1 MKIRLTQGEAKKE
14 ASEPKTQSRQAQKRT
29 AQSTEVEM
37 HKKRANVK
45 RPANGGTQT
54 AAKKNT
60 QQRQTAEG
68 AVKRRPSEGSKAQPE
83 RREVSRP
90 AGTGTPK
97 QRAAGQ
103 KKGQSAQ
110 RAGSPGSAQKQRP
123 VQKQPAKARQR
134 REPEEMEAPVKR
146 KKGGLKYKLPIVIAA
161 VVLIVAIGI
170 FAGRSFYNAMLEPTG
185 TSTETMIVEIPDG
198 STIKDVGEILY
209 DQGLIKNTMVF
220 QSYAGRHGR
229 GTSGMQAGNY
239 EMNHA
244 MSVPDIVDK
253 MLNGDVYSGAIP
265 VLLSEGKNINEMAQI
280 LEKHNICTSA
290 AFISETKKL
299 GEYKAL
305 YPILSSIPDDKNR
318 TLEGYLFPDT
328 YEIEPGSTASDVV
341 KKMLDRF
348 TEVYNQDF
356 MQQTTAKGKT
366 VDEIVIMASI
376 VELETKLPED
386 KANAASVFHNRIAQG
401 MPLQSDITVDYA
413 LGKKHAVLTEEQTKI
428 DSPYNTYQNLGLPVG
443 PICSPGKSSIDAAI
457 NPAQT
462 KYLFFVADMDSGK
475 LYFNETLEG
484 HEADVQKY
492 MGD

>member
-14 ASEPKTQSRQAQKRT
+14 ASEPKTQNRQAQKRT

-37 HKKRANVK
+37 RKKRANAK
-45 RPANGGTQT
+45 RPADGGTQT
-54 AAKKNT
+54 TPKKKT
-60 QQRQTAEG
+60 QQRKPAEG
-68 AVKRRPSEGSKAQPE
+68 GVKRRPAEGSS
-83 RREVSRP
+83 REASRP
-90 AGTGTPK
+90 AGAGTPK

-103 KKGQSAQ
+103 KKGQPAQ
-110 RAGSPGSAQKQRP
+110 RADSPGTAKKKRP
-123 VQKQPAKARQR
+123 VQKQPAETRRR
-134 REPEEMEAPVKR
+134 REAKAMDAPAKR

-161 VVLIVAIGI
+161 VVLIVVIGI
-170 FAGRSFYNAMLEPTG
+170 FAGRGFYNAMLEPTG

-209 DQGLIKNTMVF
+209 DQGLIKNTMIF
-220 QSYAGRHGR
+220 QSYAGRHSR

-244 MSVPDIVDK
+244 MSVPDIVNK

-348 TEVYNQDF
+348 TEVYNQNF
-356 MQQTTAKGKT
+356 MQQTTEKGKT

-386 KANAASVFHNRIAQG
+386 KANAASVFYNRIAQG
-401 MPLQSDITVDYA
+401 MHLQSDITVDYA

-428 DSPYNTYQNLGLPVG
+428 DSPYNTYQNPGLPVG

-484 HEADVQKY
+484 HNADVQKY

>member
-14 ASEPKTQSRQAQKRT
+14 ASEPKKQGRQTQKWT

-37 HKKRANVK
+37 HKKRANAK
-45 RPANGGTQT
+45 RPAGGSTQT
-54 AAKKNT
+54 APKKKT
-60 QQRQTAEG
+60 QQRPAAEG
-68 AVKRRPSEGSKAQPE
+68 AVKRRPAEGSKAQE
-83 RREVSRP
+83 RREATRP
-90 AGTGTPK
+90 AGSGAPK

-110 RAGSPGSAQKQRP
+110 RAGSPGTAKKKRP
-123 VQKQPAKARQR
+123 VQQPAETRRR
-134 REPEEMEAPVKR
+134 REAEEMEAPVRR

-161 VVLIVAIGI
+161 VVLIVVIAI

-209 DQGLIKNTMVF
+209 DQGLIKNTMIF
-220 QSYAGRHGR
+220 QSYAGRHSR

-244 MSVPDIVDK
+244 MSVPDIVNK
-253 MLNGDVYSGAIP
+253 MLDGDVYSGAIP

-356 MQQTTAKGKT
+356 MQQTTEKGKS

-386 KANAASVFHNRIAQG
+386 KANAASVFYNRIAQN

-462 KYLFFVADMDSGK
+462 NYLFFVADMDSGK

-484 HEADVQKY
+484 HNADVQKY

>member
-14 ASEPKTQSRQAQKRT
+14 ASEPKTQNRQAQKRT

-37 HKKRANVK
+37 RKKRANAK
-45 RPANGGTQT
+45 RPADGGTQT
-54 AAKKNT
+54 APKKKT
-60 QQRQTAEG
+60 QQRKPAEG
-68 AVKRRPSEGSKAQPE
+68 GVKRRPAEGSS
-83 RREVSRP
+83 REASRP
-90 AGTGTPK
+90 AGAGTPK
-97 QRAAGQ
+97 QRPAGQ
-103 KKGQSAQ
+103 KKGQTAQ
-110 RAGSPGSAQKQRP
+110 RADSPGTAKKKRP
-123 VQKQPAKARQR
+123 VQKQPAETRRR
-134 REPEEMEAPVKR
+134 REAEAMDAPVKR

-161 VVLIVAIGI
+161 VVLIVVIGI
-170 FAGRSFYNAMLEPTG
+170 FAGRGFYNAMLEPTG

-209 DQGLIKNTMVF
+209 DQGLIKNTMIF
-220 QSYAGRHGR
+220 QSYAGRHSR

-244 MSVPDIVDK
+244 MSVPDIVNK

-348 TEVYNQDF
+348 TEVYNQNF
-356 MQQTTAKGKT
+356 MQQTTEKGKT

-386 KANAASVFHNRIAQG
+386 KANAASVFYNRIAQN

-484 HEADVQKY
+484 HNADVQKY

>member
-14 ASEPKTQSRQAQKRT
+14 ASEPKKQGRQTQKWT

-37 HKKRANVK
+37 HKKRANAK
-45 RPANGGTQT
+45 RPAGGSTQT
-54 AAKKNT
+54 APKKKT
-60 QQRQTAEG
+60 QQRPAAEG
-68 AVKRRPSEGSKAQPE
+68 AVKRRPAEGSKAQE
-83 RREVSRP
+83 RREATRP
-90 AGTGTPK
+90 AGSGAPK

-110 RAGSPGSAQKQRP
+110 RAGSPGTAKKKRP
-123 VQKQPAKARQR
+123 VQQPAETRRR
-134 REPEEMEAPVKR
+134 REAEEMEAPVRR

-161 VVLIVAIGI
+161 VVLIVVIAI

-220 QSYAGRHGR
+220 QSYAGRHSR

-239 EMNHA
+239 ELNHA
-244 MSVPDIVDK
+244 MSVPDIVNQ
-253 MLNGDVYSGAIP
+253 MLDGDVYSGAIP

-328 YEIEPGSTASDVV
+328 YEIEPGSTAADVV

-356 MQQTTAKGKT
+356 MQQTTEKGKS

-386 KANAASVFHNRIAQG
+386 KANAASVFYNRIAQN

-462 KYLFFVADMDSGK
+462 NYLFFVADMDSGK

-484 HEADVQKY
+484 HNADVQKY

>member
-14 ASEPKTQSRQAQKRT
+14 APEPKTQSRQAQKRPT
-29 AQSTEVEM
+29 QSTEVEM
-37 HKKRANVK
+37 RKKRANAK
-45 RPANGGTQT
+45 RPPDAQPQT
-54 AAKKNT
+54 AAKKKT
-60 QQRQTAEG
+60 QQRKTAET
-68 AVKRRPSEGSKAQPE
+68 AAKRRPPENSRAQEGRKAA
-83 RREVSRP
+83 RP
-90 AGTGTPK
+90 AGT
-97 QRAAGQ
+97 Q
-103 KKGQSAQ
+103 KPTATKSSSAQ
-110 RAGSPGSAQKQRP
+110 RAGSAGTAVKKKRP
-123 VQKQPAKARQR
+123 VQQQPAETRRR
-134 REPEEMEAPVKR
+134 REAEEMEAPVR
-146 KKGGLKYKLPIVIAA
+146 KKGGFNFKPLIVIAA
-161 VVLIVAIGI
+161 VILIVVIAI
-170 FAGRSFYNAMLEPTG
+170 FAGRGFYNAMLEPTG

-220 QSYAGRHGR
+220 QSYAGRHSR

-290 AFISETKKL
+290 AFISETRKL

-356 MQQTTAKGKT
+356 MQQTTEKGKT

-386 KANAASVFHNRIAQG
+386 KANAASVFYNRIAQG
-401 MPLQSDITVDYA
+401 MNLQSDITVDYA

-428 DSPYNTYQNLGLPVG
+428 DSPYNTYMNPGLPVG
-443 PICSPGKSSIDAAI
+443 PICSPGKTSIDAAI

-462 KYLFFVADMDSGK
+462 NYLFFVADMDSGK

-484 HEADVQKY
+484 HNADVQKY

>member
-14 ASEPKTQSRQAQKRT
+14 ASEPKTQNRQAQKRT

-37 HKKRANVK
+37 RKKRANAK
-45 RPANGGTQT
+45 RPADGGTQT
-54 AAKKNT
+54 TPKKKT
-60 QQRQTAEG
+60 QQRKPAEG
-68 AVKRRPSEGSKAQPE
+68 GVKRRPAEGSS
-83 RREVSRP
+83 REASRP
-90 AGTGTPK
+90 AGAGTPK

-103 KKGQSAQ
+103 KKGQPAQ
-110 RAGSPGSAQKQRP
+110 RADSPGTAKKKRP
-123 VQKQPAKARQR
+123 VQKQPAETRRR
-134 REPEEMEAPVKR
+134 REAKAMDAPAKR

-161 VVLIVAIGI
+161 VVLIVVIGI
-170 FAGRSFYNAMLEPTG
+170 FAGRGFYNAMLEPTG

-209 DQGLIKNTMVF
+209 DQGLIKNTMIF
-220 QSYAGRHGR
+220 QSYAGRHSR

-244 MSVPDIVDK
+244 MSVPDIVNK

-348 TEVYNQDF
+348 TEVYNQNF
-356 MQQTTAKGKT
+356 MQQTTEKGKT

-386 KANAASVFHNRIAQG
+386 KANAASVFYNRIAQN

-484 HEADVQKY
+484 HNADVQKY

>member
-14 ASEPKTQSRQAQKRT
+14 ASEPKKQGRQTQKWT

-37 HKKRANVK
+37 HKKRANAK
-45 RPANGGTQT
+45 RPAGGSTQT
-54 AAKKNT
+54 APKKKT
-60 QQRQTAEG
+60 QQRPAAEG
-68 AVKRRPSEGSKAQPE
+68 AVKRRPAEGSKAQE
-83 RREVSRP
+83 RREATRP
-90 AGTGTPK
+90 AGSGAPK

-110 RAGSPGSAQKQRP
+110 RAGSPGTAKKKRP
-123 VQKQPAKARQR
+123 VQQPAETRRR
-134 REPEEMEAPVKR
+134 REAEEMEAPVRR
-146 KKGGLKYKLPIVIAA
+146 KKGRLKYKLPIVIAA
-161 VVLIVAIGI
+161 VVLIVVIAI

-220 QSYAGRHGR
+220 QSYAGRHSR

-244 MSVPDIVDK
+244 MSVPDIVNK
-253 MLNGDVYSGAIP
+253 MLDGDVYSGAIP

-328 YEIEPGSTASDVV
+328 YEIEPGSTAADVV

-356 MQQTTAKGKT
+356 MQQTTEKGKS

-386 KANAASVFHNRIAQG
+386 KANAASVFYNRIAQN

-462 KYLFFVADMDSGK
+462 NYLFFVADMDSGK

-484 HEADVQKY
+484 HNADVQKY

>member
-14 ASEPKTQSRQAQKRT
+14 ASEPKTQNRQAQKRT

-37 HKKRANVK
+37 RKKRANAK
-45 RPANGGTQT
+45 RPADGGTQT
-54 AAKKNT
+54 APKKKT
-60 QQRQTAEG
+60 QQRKPAEG
-68 AVKRRPSEGSKAQPE
+68 AVKRRPAEGSS
-83 RREVSRP
+83 REASRP
-90 AGTGTPK
+90 AGAGTPK
-97 QRAAGQ
+97 QRPAGQ
-103 KKGQSAQ
+103 KKGQPAQ
-110 RAGSPGSAQKQRP
+110 RADSPGTAKKKRP
-123 VQKQPAKARQR
+123 VQKQPAETRRR
-134 REPEEMEAPVKR
+134 REAEAMDAPAKR

-161 VVLIVAIGI
+161 VVLIVVIGI
-170 FAGRSFYNAMLEPTG
+170 FAGRGFYNAMLEPTG

-209 DQGLIKNTMVF
+209 DQGLIKNTMIF
-220 QSYAGRHGR
+220 QSYAGRHSR

-348 TEVYNQDF
+348 TEVYNQNF
-356 MQQTTAKGKT
+356 MQQTTEKGKT

-386 KANAASVFHNRIAQG
+386 KANAASVFYNRIAQN

-484 HEADVQKY
+484 HNADVQKY

>member
-14 ASEPKTQSRQAQKRT
+14 ASEPKTQSRQTQKRT

-37 HKKRANVK
+37 RKKRANAK
-45 RPANGGTQT
+45 RPANAGTQT
-54 AAKKNT
+54 APKKKT

-68 AVKRRPSEGSKAQPE
+68 TVARRPVEGRKAQE
-83 RREVSRP
+83 RREAPRQ
-90 AGTGTPK
+90 AGAAAPK
-97 QRAAGQ
+97 QRPAGQ
-103 KKGQSAQ
+103 KKGQSGQ
-110 RAGSPGSAQKQRP
+110 RAGSPGTAKKKRP
-123 VQKQPAKARQR
+123 VQKQPAEPRQR
-134 REPEEMEAPVKR
+134 REAEEMGAPVKR

-161 VVLIVAIGI
+161 VVLIVVIGI

-209 DQGLIKNTMVF
+209 DQGLIKNTMIF
-220 QSYAGRHGR
+220 QSYAGRHSR

-244 MSVPDIVDK
+244 MSIPDIVDK

-356 MQQTTAKGKT
+356 MQQTIEKGKT

-386 KANAASVFHNRIAQG
+386 KANAASVFYNRIAQN

-484 HEADVQKY
+484 HNADVQKY

>member
-14 ASEPKTQSRQAQKRT
+14 ASEPKKQGRQTQKWT

-37 HKKRANVK
+37 HKKRANAK
-45 RPANGGTQT
+45 RPAGGSTQT
-54 AAKKNT
+54 APKKKT
-60 QQRQTAEG
+60 QQRPAAEG
-68 AVKRRPSEGSKAQPE
+68 AVKRRPAEGSKAQE
-83 RREVSRP
+83 RREATRP
-90 AGTGTPK
+90 AGSGAPK

-110 RAGSPGSAQKQRP
+110 RAGSPGTAQKKRP
-123 VQKQPAKARQR
+123 VQQPAETRRR
-134 REPEEMEAPVKR
+134 REAEEMEAPVRR

-161 VVLIVAIGI
+161 VVLIVVIAI

-220 QSYAGRHGR
+220 QSYAGRHSR

-244 MSVPDIVDK
+244 MSVPDIVNK
-253 MLNGDVYSGAIP
+253 MLDGDVYSGAIP

-356 MQQTTAKGKT
+356 MQQTTEKGKS

-386 KANAASVFHNRIAQG
+386 KANAASVFYNRIAQN

-462 KYLFFVADMDSGK
+462 NYLFFVADMDSGK

-484 HEADVQKY
+484 HNADVQKY

>member
-14 ASEPKTQSRQAQKRT
+14 ASEPKKQGRQTQKWT

-37 HKKRANVK
+37 HKKRANAK
-45 RPANGGTQT
+45 RPAGGSTQT
-54 AAKKNT
+54 APKKKT
-60 QQRQTAEG
+60 QQRPAAEG
-68 AVKRRPSEGSKAQPE
+68 AVKRRPAEGSKAQE
-83 RREVSRP
+83 RREATRP
-90 AGTGTPK
+90 AGSGAPK

-110 RAGSPGSAQKQRP
+110 RAGSPGTAKKKRP
-123 VQKQPAKARQR
+123 VQQPAETR
-134 REPEEMEAPVKR
+134 RRRDAEEMEAPVRR

-161 VVLIVAIGI
+161 VVLIVVIAI

-220 QSYAGRHGR
+220 QSYAGRHSR

-244 MSVPDIVDK
+244 MSVPDIVNK
-253 MLNGDVYSGAIP
+253 MLDGDVYSGAIP

-328 YEIEPGSTASDVV
+328 YEIEPGSTAADVV

-356 MQQTTAKGKT
+356 MQQTTEKGKS

-386 KANAASVFHNRIAQG
+386 KANAASVFYNRIAQN

-462 KYLFFVADMDSGK
+462 NYLFFVADMDSGK

-484 HEADVQKY
+484 HNADVQKY

>member
-14 ASEPKTQSRQAQKRT
+14 ASEPKTQNRQAQKRT

-37 HKKRANVK
+37 RKKRANAK
-45 RPANGGTQT
+45 RPADGGTQT
-54 AAKKNT
+54 APKKKT
-60 QQRQTAEG
+60 QQRKPAEG
-68 AVKRRPSEGSKAQPE
+68 GVKRRPAEGSS
-83 RREVSRP
+83 REASRP
-90 AGTGTPK
+90 AGAGTPK
-97 QRAAGQ
+97 QRPAGQ
-103 KKGQSAQ
+103 KKGQPAQ
-110 RAGSPGSAQKQRP
+110 RADSPGTAKKKRP
-123 VQKQPAKARQR
+123 VQKQPAETRRR
-134 REPEEMEAPVKR
+134 REAEAMDAPAKR

-161 VVLIVAIGI
+161 VVLIVVIGI
-170 FAGRSFYNAMLEPTG
+170 FAGRGFYNAMLEPTG

-209 DQGLIKNTMVF
+209 DQGLIKNTMIF
-220 QSYAGRHGR
+220 QSYAGRHSR

-348 TEVYNQDF
+348 TEVYNQNF
-356 MQQTTAKGKT
+356 MQQTTEKGKT

-386 KANAASVFHNRIAQG
+386 KANAASVFYNRIAQN

-484 HEADVQKY
+484 HNADVQKY

>member
-14 ASEPKTQSRQAQKRT
+14 ASEPKKQGRQTQKWT

-37 HKKRANVK
+37 HKKRANAK
-45 RPANGGTQT
+45 RPAGGSTQT
-54 AAKKNT
+54 APKKKT
-60 QQRQTAEG
+60 QQRPAAEG
-68 AVKRRPSEGSKAQPE
+68 AVKRRPAEGSKAQE
-83 RREVSRP
+83 RREATRP
-90 AGTGTPK
+90 AGSGAPK

-110 RAGSPGSAQKQRP
+110 RAGSPGTAKKKRP
-123 VQKQPAKARQR
+123 VQQPAETRRR
-134 REPEEMEAPVKR
+134 REAEEMEAPVRR

-161 VVLIVAIGI
+161 VVLIVVIAI

-220 QSYAGRHGR
+220 QSYAGRHSR

-244 MSVPDIVDK
+244 MSVPDIVNK
-253 MLNGDVYSGAIP
+253 MLDGDVYSGAIP

-356 MQQTTAKGKT
+356 MQQTTEKGKS

-386 KANAASVFHNRIAQG
+386 KANAASVFYNRIAQN

-462 KYLFFVADMDSGK
+462 NYLFFVADMDSGK

-484 HEADVQKY
+484 HNADVQKY

>member
-14 ASEPKTQSRQAQKRT
+14 ASEPKTQNRQAQKRT

-37 HKKRANVK
+37 RKKRANAK
-45 RPANGGTQT
+45 RPADGGTQT
-54 AAKKNT
+54 APKKKT
-60 QQRQTAEG
+60 QQRKPAEG
-68 AVKRRPSEGSKAQPE
+68 GVKRRPAEGSS
-83 RREVSRP
+83 REASRP
-90 AGTGTPK
+90 AGAGTPK
-97 QRAAGQ
+97 QRPAGQ
-103 KKGQSAQ
+103 KKGQPAQ
-110 RAGSPGSAQKQRP
+110 RADSPGTAKKKRP
-123 VQKQPAKARQR
+123 VQKQPAETRRR
-134 REPEEMEAPVKR
+134 REAEAMDAPAKR

-161 VVLIVAIGI
+161 VVLIVVIGI
-170 FAGRSFYNAMLEPTG
+170 FAGRGFYNAMLEPTG

-209 DQGLIKNTMVF
+209 DQGLIKNTMIF
-220 QSYAGRHGR
+220 QSYAGRHSR

-244 MSVPDIVDK
+244 MSVPDIVNK

-348 TEVYNQDF
+348 TEVYNQNF
-356 MQQTTAKGKT
+356 MQQTTEKGKT

-386 KANAASVFHNRIAQG
+386 KANAASVFYNRIAQN

-484 HEADVQKY
+484 HNADVQKY

>member
-14 ASEPKTQSRQAQKRT
+14 ASEPKTQNRQAQKRT

-37 HKKRANVK
+37 RKKRANAK
-45 RPANGGTQT
+45 RPADGGTQT
-54 AAKKNT
+54 APKKKT
-60 QQRQTAEG
+60 QQRKPAEG
-68 AVKRRPSEGSKAQPE
+68 GVKRRPAEGSS
-83 RREVSRP
+83 REASRP
-90 AGTGTPK
+90 AGAGTPK
-97 QRAAGQ
+97 QRPAGQ
-103 KKGQSAQ
+103 KKGQPAQ
-110 RAGSPGSAQKQRP
+110 RADSPGTAKKKRP
-123 VQKQPAKARQR
+123 VQKQPAETRRR
-134 REPEEMEAPVKR
+134 REAEAMDAPAKR

-161 VVLIVAIGI
+161 VVLIVVIGI
-170 FAGRSFYNAMLEPTG
+170 FAGRGFYNAMLEPTG

-209 DQGLIKNTMVF
+209 DQGLIKNTMIF
-220 QSYAGRHGR
+220 QSYAGRHSR

-348 TEVYNQDF
+348 TEVYNQNF
-356 MQQTTAKGKT
+356 MQQTTEKGKT

-386 KANAASVFHNRIAQG
+386 KANAASVFYNRIAQN

-462 KYLFFVADMDSGK
+462 NYLFFVADMDSGK

-484 HEADVQKY
+484 HNADVQKY

>member
-14 ASEPKTQSRQAQKRT
+14 ASEPKKQGRQTQKWT

-37 HKKRANVK
+37 HKKRANAK
-45 RPANGGTQT
+45 RPAGGSTQT
-54 AAKKNT
+54 APKKKK
-60 QQRQTAEG
+60 QQRPAAEG
-68 AVKRRPSEGSKAQPE
+68 AVKRRPAEGSKAQE
-83 RREVSRP
+83 RREATRP
-90 AGTGTPK
+90 AGSGAPK

-110 RAGSPGSAQKQRP
+110 RAGSPGTAKKKRP
-123 VQKQPAKARQR
+123 VQQPAETRRR
-134 REPEEMEAPVKR
+134 REAEEMEAPVRR

-161 VVLIVAIGI
+161 VVLIVVIAI

-220 QSYAGRHGR
+220 QSYAGRHSR

-244 MSVPDIVDK
+244 MSVPDIVNK
-253 MLNGDVYSGAIP
+253 MLDGDVYSGAIP

-328 YEIEPGSTASDVV
+328 YEIEPGSTAADVV

-356 MQQTTAKGKT
+356 MQQTTEKGKS

-386 KANAASVFHNRIAQG
+386 KANAASVFYNRIAQN

-462 KYLFFVADMDSGK
+462 NYLFFVADMDSGK

-484 HEADVQKY
+484 HNADVQKY

>member
-14 ASEPKTQSRQAQKRT
+14 ASEPKKQGRQTQKWT

-37 HKKRANVK
+37 HKKRANAK
-45 RPANGGTQT
+45 RPAGGSTQT
-54 AAKKNT
+54 APKKKT
-60 QQRQTAEG
+60 QQRPAAEG
-68 AVKRRPSEGSKAQPE
+68 AVKRRPAEGSKAQE
-83 RREVSRP
+83 RREATRP
-90 AGTGTPK
+90 AGSGAPK

-110 RAGSPGSAQKQRP
+110 RAGSPGTAKKKRP
-123 VQKQPAKARQR
+123 VQQPAETRRR
-134 REPEEMEAPVKR
+134 REAEEMEAPVRR

-161 VVLIVAIGI
+161 VVLIVVIAI

-209 DQGLIKNTMVF
+209 DQGLIKNTMIF
-220 QSYAGRHGR
+220 QSYAGRHSR

-244 MSVPDIVDK
+244 MSVPDIVNK
-253 MLNGDVYSGAIP
+253 MLDGDVYSGAIP
-265 VLLSEGKNINEMAQI
+265 VLLSGGKNINEMAQI

-328 YEIEPGSTASDVV
+328 YEIEPGSTAADVV

-356 MQQTTAKGKT
+356 MQQTTEKGKS

-386 KANAASVFHNRIAQG
+386 KANAASVFYNRIAQN

-462 KYLFFVADMDSGK
+462 NYLFFVADMDSGK

-484 HEADVQKY
+484 HNADVQKY

>member
-14 ASEPKTQSRQAQKRT
+14 ASEPKTQNRQAQKRT

-37 HKKRANVK
+37 RKKRANAK
-45 RPANGGTQT
+45 RPADGGTQT
-54 AAKKNT
+54 APKKKT
-60 QQRQTAEG
+60 QQRKPAEG
-68 AVKRRPSEGSKAQPE
+68 GVKRRPAEGSS
-83 RREVSRP
+83 REASRP
-90 AGTGTPK
+90 AGAGTPK
-97 QRAAGQ
+97 QRPAGQ
-103 KKGQSAQ
+103 KKGQPAQ
-110 RAGSPGSAQKQRP
+110 RADSPGTAKKKRP
-123 VQKQPAKARQR
+123 VQKQPAETRRR
-134 REPEEMEAPVKR
+134 REAEAMDAPAKR

-161 VVLIVAIGI
+161 VVLIVVIGI
-170 FAGRSFYNAMLEPTG
+170 FAGRGFYNAMLEPTG

-209 DQGLIKNTMVF
+209 DQGLIKNTMIF
-220 QSYAGRHGR
+220 QSYAGRHSR

-244 MSVPDIVDK
+244 MSVPDIVNK
-253 MLNGDVYSGAIP
+253 MLDGDVYSGAIP

-348 TEVYNQDF
+348 TEVYNQNF
-356 MQQTTAKGKT
+356 MQQTTEKGKT

-386 KANAASVFHNRIAQG
+386 KANAASVFYNRIAQN

-484 HEADVQKY
+484 HNADVQKY

>member
-37 HKKRANVK
+37 RKKRANAK
-45 RPANGGTQT
+45 RPTDGGSQT
-54 AAKKNT
+54 AAKKKT
-60 QQRQTAEG
+60 QPRVAEG
-68 AVKRRPSEGSKAQPE
+68 TAKNRPTS
-83 RREVSRP
+83 
-90 AGTGTPK
+90 GTGTPERRKAARLAGSSTQK
-97 QRAAGQ
+97 QRPA
-103 KKGQSAQ
+103 GQSAQ
-110 RAGSPGSAQKQRP
+110 RAASPAAAKKKRP
-123 VQKQPAKARQR
+123 VAQPPAETRRR
-134 REPEEMEAPVKR
+134 REAEEMEAPVRR

-161 VVLIVAIGI
+161 VVLIVVIAV
-170 FAGRSFYNAMLEPTG
+170 FAGRSFYNAMLEPAG

-209 DQGLIKNTMVF
+209 DQGLIKNTMIF
-220 QSYAGRHGR
+220 QSYAGRHSR

-239 EMNHA
+239 EMNQS
-244 MSVPDIVDK
+244 MSVADIVTK

-318 TLEGYLFPDT
+318 SLEGYLFPDT

-348 TEVYNQDF
+348 TEVYNQNF
-356 MQQTTAKGKT
+356 MQQTTEKGKT

-376 VELETKLPED
+376 IELETKLPED
-386 KANAASVFHNRIAQG
+386 KANAASVFYNRIAQN

-462 KYLFFVADMDSGK
+462 NYLFFVADMDSGK

-484 HEADVQKY
+484 HDADVQKY

>member
-14 ASEPKTQSRQAQKRT
+14 ASEPKKQGRQTQKWT

-37 HKKRANVK
+37 HKKRANAK
-45 RPANGGTQT
+45 RPAGGSTQT
-54 AAKKNT
+54 APKKKT
-60 QQRQTAEG
+60 QQRPAAEG
-68 AVKRRPSEGSKAQPE
+68 AVKRRPAEGSKAQE
-83 RREVSRP
+83 RREATRP
-90 AGTGTPK
+90 AGSGAPK

-110 RAGSPGSAQKQRP
+110 RAGSPGTAKKKRP
-123 VQKQPAKARQR
+123 VQQPAETRRR
-134 REPEEMEAPVKR
+134 REAEEMEAPVRR

-161 VVLIVAIGI
+161 VVLIVVIAI

-220 QSYAGRHGR
+220 QSYAGRHSR

-244 MSVPDIVDK
+244 MSVPDIVNK
-253 MLNGDVYSGAIP
+253 MLDGDVYSGAIP

-328 YEIEPGSTASDVV
+328 YEIEPGSTAADVV

-348 TEVYNQDF
+348 TEVYNQNF
-356 MQQTTAKGKT
+356 MQQTTEKGKS

-386 KANAASVFHNRIAQG
+386 KANAASVFYNRIAQN

-462 KYLFFVADMDSGK
+462 NYLFFVADMDSGK

-484 HEADVQKY
+484 HNADVQKY

>member
-1 MKIRLTQGEAKKE
+1 MKIRLTQGEAEKE
-14 ASEPKTQSRQAQKRT
+14 ASEPKKQGRQTQKWT

-37 HKKRANVK
+37 HKKRANAK
-45 RPANGGTQT
+45 RPAGGSTQT
-54 AAKKNT
+54 APKKKT
-60 QQRQTAEG
+60 QQRPAAEG
-68 AVKRRPSEGSKAQPE
+68 AVKRRPAEGSKAQE
-83 RREVSRP
+83 RREATRP
-90 AGTGTPK
+90 AGSGAPK

-110 RAGSPGSAQKQRP
+110 RAGSPGTAKKKRP
-123 VQKQPAKARQR
+123 VQQPAETRRR
-134 REPEEMEAPVKR
+134 REAEEMEAPVRR

-161 VVLIVAIGI
+161 VVLIVVIAI

-220 QSYAGRHGR
+220 QSYAGRHSR

-244 MSVPDIVDK
+244 MSVPDIVNK
-253 MLNGDVYSGAIP
+253 MLDGDVYSGAIP

-328 YEIEPGSTASDVV
+328 YEIEPGSTAADVV

-356 MQQTTAKGKT
+356 MQQTTEKGKS

-386 KANAASVFHNRIAQG
+386 KANAASVFYNRIAQN

-428 DSPYNTYQNLGLPVG
+428 DSPYKTYQNLGLPVG

-462 KYLFFVADMDSGK
+462 NYLFFVADMDSGK

-484 HEADVQKY
+484 HNADVQKY

>member
-14 ASEPKTQSRQAQKRT
+14 ASEPKKQGRQTQKWT

-37 HKKRANVK
+37 HKKRANAK
-45 RPANGGTQT
+45 RPAGGSTQT
-54 AAKKNT
+54 APKKKT
-60 QQRQTAEG
+60 QQRPAAEG
-68 AVKRRPSEGSKAQPE
+68 AVKRRPAEGSKAQE
-83 RREVSRP
+83 RREATRP
-90 AGTGTPK
+90 AGSGAPK

-110 RAGSPGSAQKQRP
+110 RAGSPGTAKKKRP
-123 VQKQPAKARQR
+123 VQQPAETRRR
-134 REPEEMEAPVKR
+134 REAEEMEAPVRR

-161 VVLIVAIGI
+161 VVLIVVIAI

-209 DQGLIKNTMVF
+209 DQGLIKNTMIF
-220 QSYAGRHGR
+220 QSYAGRHSR

-244 MSVPDIVDK
+244 MSVPDIVNK
-253 MLNGDVYSGAIP
+253 MLDGDVYSGAIP

-328 YEIEPGSTASDVV
+328 YEIEPGSTAADVV

-348 TEVYNQDF
+348 TEVYNQNF
-356 MQQTTAKGKT
+356 MQQTTEKGKS

-386 KANAASVFHNRIAQG
+386 KANAASVFYNRIAQN

-462 KYLFFVADMDSGK
+462 NYLFFVADMDSGK

-484 HEADVQKY
+484 HNADVQKY

>member
-14 ASEPKTQSRQAQKRT
+14 ASEPKKQGRQTQKWT

-37 HKKRANVK
+37 HKKRANAK
-45 RPANGGTQT
+45 RPAGGSTQT
-54 AAKKNT
+54 APKKKT
-60 QQRQTAEG
+60 QQRPAAEG
-68 AVKRRPSEGSKAQPE
+68 AVKRRPAEGSKAQE
-83 RREVSRP
+83 RREATRP
-90 AGTGTPK
+90 AGSGAPK

-110 RAGSPGSAQKQRP
+110 RAGSPGTAKKKRP
-123 VQKQPAKARQR
+123 VQQPAETRRR
-134 REPEEMEAPVKR
+134 REAEEMEAPVRR

-161 VVLIVAIGI
+161 VVLIVVIAI

-220 QSYAGRHGR
+220 QSYAGRHSR

-244 MSVPDIVDK
+244 MSVPDIVNK
-253 MLNGDVYSGAIP
+253 MLDGDVYSGAIP

-328 YEIEPGSTASDVV
+328 YEIEPGSTAADVV

-356 MQQTTAKGKT
+356 MQQTTEKGKS

-386 KANAASVFHNRIAQG
+386 KANAASVFYNRIAQN

-462 KYLFFVADMDSGK
+462 SYLFFVADMDSGK

-484 HEADVQKY
+484 HNADVQKY

>member
-1 MKIRLTQGEAKKE
+1 
-14 ASEPKTQSRQAQKRT
+14 
-29 AQSTEVEM
+29 
-37 HKKRANVK
+37 
-45 RPANGGTQT
+45 
-54 AAKKNT
+54 
-60 QQRQTAEG
+60 
-68 AVKRRPSEGSKAQPE
+68 
-83 RREVSRP
+83 
-90 AGTGTPK
+90 
-97 QRAAGQ
+97 
-103 KKGQSAQ
+103 
-110 RAGSPGSAQKQRP
+110 
-123 VQKQPAKARQR
+123 
-134 REPEEMEAPVKR
+134 
-146 KKGGLKYKLPIVIAA
+146 
-161 VVLIVAIGI
+161 
-170 FAGRSFYNAMLEPTG
+170 MLEPTG

-209 DQGLIKNTMVF
+209 DQGLIKNTMIF
-220 QSYAGRHGR
+220 QSYAGRHSR

-244 MSVPDIVDK
+244 MSIPDIVDK

-356 MQQTTAKGKT
+356 MQQTIEKGKT

-376 VELETKLPED
+376 VELETKPPED
-386 KANAASVFHNRIAQG
+386 KANAASVF
-401 MPLQSDITVDYA
+401 ITVSPKICLYSPTLPWTTRWAKTRGADRGTDQNRFSLQYLSEFRITCWPDLLTGEKLHRRSHQPGPDQVSVLCSRYGFRQA
-413 LGKKHAVLTEEQTKI
+413 LFQ
-428 DSPYNTYQNLGLPVG
+428 
-443 PICSPGKSSIDAAI
+443 
-457 NPAQT
+457 
-462 KYLFFVADMDSGK
+462 
-475 LYFNETLEG
+475 
-484 HEADVQKY
+484 
-492 MGD
+492 

>member
-14 ASEPKTQSRQAQKRT
+14 ASEPKKQGRQTQKWT

-37 HKKRANVK
+37 HKKRANAK
-45 RPANGGTQT
+45 RPAGGSTQT
-54 AAKKNT
+54 APKKKT
-60 QQRQTAEG
+60 QQRPAAEG
-68 AVKRRPSEGSKAQPE
+68 AVKRRPAEGSKAQE
-83 RREVSRP
+83 RREATRP
-90 AGTGTPK
+90 AGPGAPK

-110 RAGSPGSAQKQRP
+110 RAGSPGTAKKKRP
-123 VQKQPAKARQR
+123 VQQPAETRRR
-134 REPEEMEAPVKR
+134 REAEEMEAPVRR

-161 VVLIVAIGI
+161 VVLIVVIAI

-220 QSYAGRHGR
+220 QSYAGRHSR

-244 MSVPDIVDK
+244 MSVPDIVNK
-253 MLNGDVYSGAIP
+253 MLDGDVYSGAIP

-328 YEIEPGSTASDVV
+328 YEIEPGSTAADVV

-356 MQQTTAKGKT
+356 MQQTTEKGKS

-386 KANAASVFHNRIAQG
+386 KANAASVFYNRIAQN

-462 KYLFFVADMDSGK
+462 NYLFFVADMDSGK

-484 HEADVQKY
+484 HNADVQKY

>member
-1 MKIRLTQGEAKKE
+1 M
-14 ASEPKTQSRQAQKRT
+14 
-29 AQSTEVEM
+29 
-37 HKKRANVK
+37 
-45 RPANGGTQT
+45 
-54 AAKKNT
+54 
-60 QQRQTAEG
+60 
-68 AVKRRPSEGSKAQPE
+68 
-83 RREVSRP
+83 
-90 AGTGTPK
+90 
-97 QRAAGQ
+97 
-103 KKGQSAQ
+103 
-110 RAGSPGSAQKQRP
+110 
-123 VQKQPAKARQR
+123 
-134 REPEEMEAPVKR
+134 
-146 KKGGLKYKLPIVIAA
+146 
-161 VVLIVAIGI
+161 LIVVIGI

-209 DQGLIKNTMVF
+209 DQGLIKNTMIF
-220 QSYAGRHGR
+220 QSYAGRHSR

-244 MSVPDIVDK
+244 MSIPDIVDK

-356 MQQTTAKGKT
+356 MQQTIEKGKT

-386 KANAASVFHNRIAQG
+386 KANAASVFYNRIAQN

-484 HEADVQKY
+484 HNADVQKY

>member
-14 ASEPKTQSRQAQKRT
+14 ASEPKTQNRQAQKRT

-37 HKKRANVK
+37 RKKRANAK
-45 RPANGGTQT
+45 RPADGGTQT
-54 AAKKNT
+54 APKKKT
-60 QQRQTAEG
+60 QQRKPAEG
-68 AVKRRPSEGSKAQPE
+68 GVKRRPAEGSS
-83 RREVSRP
+83 REASRP
-90 AGTGTPK
+90 AGAGTPK
-97 QRAAGQ
+97 QRPAGQ
-103 KKGQSAQ
+103 KKGQPAQ
-110 RAGSPGSAQKQRP
+110 RADSPGTAKKKRP
-123 VQKQPAKARQR
+123 VQKQPAETRRR
-134 REPEEMEAPVKR
+134 REAEAMDAPVKR

-161 VVLIVAIGI
+161 VVLIVVIGI
-170 FAGRSFYNAMLEPTG
+170 FAGRGFYNAMLEPTG

-209 DQGLIKNTMVF
+209 DQGLIKNTMIF
-220 QSYAGRHGR
+220 QSYAGRHSR

-244 MSVPDIVDK
+244 MSVPDIVNK

-348 TEVYNQDF
+348 TEVYNQNF
-356 MQQTTAKGKT
+356 MQQTTEKGKT

-386 KANAASVFHNRIAQG
+386 KANAASVFYNRIAQN

-484 HEADVQKY
+484 HNADVQKY

>member
-14 ASEPKTQSRQAQKRT
+14 ASEPKTQNRQAQKRT

-37 HKKRANVK
+37 RKKRANAK
-45 RPANGGTQT
+45 RPADGGTQT
-54 AAKKNT
+54 APKKKT
-60 QQRQTAEG
+60 QQRKPAEG
-68 AVKRRPSEGSKAQPE
+68 GVKRRPAEGSS
-83 RREVSRP
+83 REASRP
-90 AGTGTPK
+90 AGAGTPK
-97 QRAAGQ
+97 QRPAGQ
-103 KKGQSAQ
+103 KKGQPAQ
-110 RAGSPGSAQKQRP
+110 RADSPGTAKKKRP
-123 VQKQPAKARQR
+123 VQKQPAETRRR
-134 REPEEMEAPVKR
+134 REAEAMDAPVKR

-161 VVLIVAIGI
+161 VVLIVVIGI
-170 FAGRSFYNAMLEPTG
+170 FAGRGFYNAMLEPTG

-209 DQGLIKNTMVF
+209 DQGLIKNTMIF
-220 QSYAGRHGR
+220 QSYAGRHSR

-348 TEVYNQDF
+348 TEVYNQNF
-356 MQQTTAKGKT
+356 MQQTTEKGKT

-386 KANAASVFHNRIAQG
+386 KANAASVFYNRIAQN

-484 HEADVQKY
+484 HNADVQKY

>member
-14 ASEPKTQSRQAQKRT
+14 ASEPKKQGRQTQKWT

-37 HKKRANVK
+37 HKKRANAK
-45 RPANGGTQT
+45 RPAGGSTQT
-54 AAKKNT
+54 APKKKT
-60 QQRQTAEG
+60 QQRPAAEG
-68 AVKRRPSEGSKAQPE
+68 AVKRRPAEGSKAQE
-83 RREVSRP
+83 RREATRP
-90 AGTGTPK
+90 AGSGAPK

-110 RAGSPGSAQKQRP
+110 RAGSPGTAKKKRP
-123 VQKQPAKARQR
+123 VQQPAETRRR
-134 REPEEMEAPVKR
+134 REAEEMEAPVRR

-161 VVLIVAIGI
+161 VVLIVVIAI

-209 DQGLIKNTMVF
+209 DQGLIKNTMIF
-220 QSYAGRHGR
+220 QSYAGRHSR

-244 MSVPDIVDK
+244 MSVPDIVNK
-253 MLNGDVYSGAIP
+253 MLDGDVYSGAIP

-328 YEIEPGSTASDVV
+328 YEIEPGSTAADVV

-356 MQQTTAKGKT
+356 MQQTTEKGKS

-386 KANAASVFHNRIAQG
+386 KANAASVFYNRIAQN

-462 KYLFFVADMDSGK
+462 NYLFFVADMDSGK

-484 HEADVQKY
+484 HNADVQKY

>member
-14 ASEPKTQSRQAQKRT
+14 ASEPKKQGRQTQKWT

-37 HKKRANVK
+37 HKKRANAK
-45 RPANGGTQT
+45 RPAGGSTQT
-54 AAKKNT
+54 APKKKT
-60 QQRQTAEG
+60 QQRPAAEG
-68 AVKRRPSEGSKAQPE
+68 AVKRRPAEGSKAQE
-83 RREVSRP
+83 RREATRP
-90 AGTGTPK
+90 AGSGAPK

-110 RAGSPGSAQKQRP
+110 RAGSPGTAKKKRP
-123 VQKQPAKARQR
+123 VQQPAETRRR
-134 REPEEMEAPVKR
+134 REAEEMEAPVRR

-161 VVLIVAIGI
+161 VVLIVVIAI

-220 QSYAGRHGR
+220 QSYAGRHSR

-244 MSVPDIVDK
+244 MSVPDIVNK
-253 MLNGDVYSGAIP
+253 MLDGDVYSGAIP

-328 YEIEPGSTASDVV
+328 YEIEPGSTAADVV

-356 MQQTTAKGKT
+356 MQQTTEKGKS

-386 KANAASVFHNRIAQG
+386 KANAASVFYNRIAQN

-443 PICSPGKSSIDAAI
+443 PICSPGKSSIDAAV

-462 KYLFFVADMDSGK
+462 NYLFFVADMDSGK

-484 HEADVQKY
+484 HNADVQKY

>member
-14 ASEPKTQSRQAQKRT
+14 ASEPKKQGRQTQKWT

-37 HKKRANVK
+37 HKKRANAK
-45 RPANGGTQT
+45 RPAGGSTQT
-54 AAKKNT
+54 APKKKT
-60 QQRQTAEG
+60 QQRPAAEG
-68 AVKRRPSEGSKAQPE
+68 AVKRRPAEGSKAQE
-83 RREVSRP
+83 RREATRP
-90 AGTGTPK
+90 AGSGAPK

-110 RAGSPGSAQKQRP
+110 RAGSPGTAKKKRP
-123 VQKQPAKARQR
+123 VQQPAETRRR
-134 REPEEMEAPVKR
+134 REAEEMEAPVRR

-161 VVLIVAIGI
+161 VVLIVVIAI

-220 QSYAGRHGR
+220 QSYAGRHSR

-244 MSVPDIVDK
+244 MSVPDIVNK
-253 MLNGDVYSGAIP
+253 MLDGDVYSGAIP

-328 YEIEPGSTASDVV
+328 YEIEPGSTAADVV

-356 MQQTTAKGKT
+356 MQQTTEKGKS

-386 KANAASVFHNRIAQG
+386 KANAASVFYNRIAQN

-462 KYLFFVADMDSGK
+462 NYLFFVADMDSGK

-484 HEADVQKY
+484 HNADVQKY

>member
-14 ASEPKTQSRQAQKRT
+14 ASEPKKQGRQTQKWT

-37 HKKRANVK
+37 HKKRANAK
-45 RPANGGTQT
+45 RPAGGSTQI
-54 AAKKNT
+54 APKKKT
-60 QQRQTAEG
+60 QQRPAAEG
-68 AVKRRPSEGSKAQPE
+68 AVKRRPAEGSKAQE
-83 RREVSRP
+83 RREATRP
-90 AGTGTPK
+90 AGSGAPK

-110 RAGSPGSAQKQRP
+110 RAGSPGTAKKKRP
-123 VQKQPAKARQR
+123 VQQPAETRRR
-134 REPEEMEAPVKR
+134 REAEEMEAPVRR

-161 VVLIVAIGI
+161 VVLIVVIAI

-209 DQGLIKNTMVF
+209 DQGLIKNTMIF
-220 QSYAGRHGR
+220 QSYAGRHSR

-244 MSVPDIVDK
+244 MSVPDIVNK
-253 MLNGDVYSGAIP
+253 MLDGDVYSGAIP

-328 YEIEPGSTASDVV
+328 YEIEPGSTAADVV

-356 MQQTTAKGKT
+356 MQQTTEKGKS

-386 KANAASVFHNRIAQG
+386 KANAASVFYNRIAQN

-462 KYLFFVADMDSGK
+462 NYLFFVADMDSGK

-484 HEADVQKY
+484 HNADVQKY

>member
-1 MKIRLTQGEAKKE
+1 MKIRLTQGEAKNE
-14 ASEPKTQSRQAQKRT
+14 ASEPKTQNRQAQKRT

-37 HKKRANVK
+37 RKKRANAK
-45 RPANGGTQT
+45 RPADGGTQT
-54 AAKKNT
+54 APKKKT
-60 QQRQTAEG
+60 QQRKPAEG
-68 AVKRRPSEGSKAQPE
+68 GVKRRPAEGSS
-83 RREVSRP
+83 REASRP
-90 AGTGTPK
+90 AGAGTPK
-97 QRAAGQ
+97 QRPAGQ
-103 KKGQSAQ
+103 KKGQPAQ
-110 RAGSPGSAQKQRP
+110 RADSPGTAKKKRP
-123 VQKQPAKARQR
+123 VQKQPAETRRR
-134 REPEEMEAPVKR
+134 REAEAMDAPVKR

-161 VVLIVAIGI
+161 VVLIVVIGI
-170 FAGRSFYNAMLEPTG
+170 FAGRGFYNAMLEPTG

-209 DQGLIKNTMVF
+209 DQGLIKNTMIF
-220 QSYAGRHGR
+220 QSYAGRHSR

-244 MSVPDIVDK
+244 MSVPDIVNK

-348 TEVYNQDF
+348 TEVYNQNF
-356 MQQTTAKGKT
+356 MQQTTEKGKT

-386 KANAASVFHNRIAQG
+386 KANAASVFYNRIAQN

-484 HEADVQKY
+484 HNADVQKY